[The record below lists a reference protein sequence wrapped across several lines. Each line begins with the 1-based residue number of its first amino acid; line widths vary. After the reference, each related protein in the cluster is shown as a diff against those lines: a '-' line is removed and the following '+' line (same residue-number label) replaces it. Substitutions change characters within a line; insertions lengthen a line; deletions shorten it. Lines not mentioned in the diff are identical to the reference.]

1 MRLSFTVGIALAILT
16 LTTMAVAAPVNV
28 NYNGPAGGQ
37 FGGYYTQP
45 YSLTINGSINVL
57 AMCDTF
63 NRDVN
68 PGDHW
73 PAIIYNLTGGAN
85 IDNTLFGGM
94 PNALTDYEQAA
105 YILKNYSSV
114 PEANAVVWD
123 TFLPNS
129 IGLDSTGLAI
139 QAAALANANEGSL
152 NGVFAITPTDGVGQ
166 EFLYATPEPSTLLTL
181 GSGLI
186 GLAGLARKRLCK

>member
-1 MRLSFTVGIALAILT
+1 MRLSFKLGIALVILAFS
-16 LTTMAVAAPVNV
+16 TMVFAAPVSV
-28 NYNGPAGGQ
+28 YYNGPAGGQ
-37 FGGYYTQP
+37 YGGFYTQP

-63 NRDVN
+63 SREVT
-68 PGDHW
+68 PGDSW
-73 PAIIYNLTGGAN
+73 PAVIYNLTGGAN
-85 IDNTLFGGM
+85 IGNTLFGGTL
-94 PNALTDYEQAA
+94 ADYEQAA
-105 YILKNYSSV
+105 YILKIYPTV

-123 TFLPNS
+123 IFGGS

-139 QAAALANANEGSL
+139 QASASTNANVGSL
-152 NGVFAITPTDGVGQ
+152 NGVFAITPTTSVGQ

-186 GLAGLARKRLCK
+186 GLVGLARKRLFS

>member
-1 MRLSFTVGIALAILT
+1 
-16 LTTMAVAAPVNV
+16 MAFAAPVNV
-28 NYNGPAGGQ
+28 YYNGPAGGQ
-37 FGGYYTQP
+37 YGGYYTQP
-45 YSLTINGSINVL
+45 YSLTINGVTTVL

-63 NRDVN
+63 TREIT

-85 IDNTLFGGM
+85 IGSTLFGGTL
-94 PNALTDYEQAA
+94 ADYEQAA
-105 YILKNYSSV
+105 YILKTYPTV
-114 PEANAVVWD
+114 PEANAIVWD
-123 TFLPNS
+123 IFGGS
-129 IGLDSTGLAI
+129 ISLDSTGLAI